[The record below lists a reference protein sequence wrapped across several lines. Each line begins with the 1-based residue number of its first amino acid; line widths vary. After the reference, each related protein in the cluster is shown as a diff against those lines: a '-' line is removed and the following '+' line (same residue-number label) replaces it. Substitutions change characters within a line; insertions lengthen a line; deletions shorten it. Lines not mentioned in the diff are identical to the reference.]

1 MELNAHSAGSKHTI
15 RYGSETWTSATWIA
29 KTLIKLK
36 NGLIKHGL
44 VKHRLIKQVLSID
57 PCFTNL

>member
-1 MELNAHSAGSKHTI
+1 MELNAHSAGSKHMI

-36 NGLIKHGL
+36 NGLIKTWISKTSVDKTGFI
-44 VKHRLIKQVLSID
+44 HRSM
-57 PCFTNL
+57 FY